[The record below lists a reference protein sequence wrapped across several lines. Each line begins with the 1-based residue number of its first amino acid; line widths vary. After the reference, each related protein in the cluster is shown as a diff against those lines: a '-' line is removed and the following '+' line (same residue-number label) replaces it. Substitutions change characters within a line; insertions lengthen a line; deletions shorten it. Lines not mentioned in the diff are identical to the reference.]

1 MAARRTDADA
11 DTDTDADADGT
22 DTTASPSGVVSTSGA
37 ASTGGAGSTSSAG
50 STSGAASTGG
60 AGNAASTA
68 NAAGAERGEHAGSGG
83 SGERSER
90 ADAAR
95 NRRAVLRATER
106 LLAEGGGD
114 HVSLDRVAALAGVGK
129 GTVFRRFGSRAGLL
143 QALLEERS
151 RELRE
156 AVASGPPPLGPGAPA
171 RERLHAFL
179 DGLGA
184 IAEGN
189 AVLLAAH
196 EQACAEDRYDDPS
209 YRFWHA
215 HLSALFAA
223 ERPDLDA
230 DFLSHALLAVFDG
243 DLIRHLTPPGDPR
256 RFTRSVQ
263 ETAAALLGPRS

>member
-1 MAARRTDADA
+1 MAGRHSNGIENTGSATQNKRT
-11 DTDTDADADGT
+11 
-22 DTTASPSGVVSTSGA
+22 
-37 ASTGGAGSTSSAG
+37 
-50 STSGAASTGG
+50 
-60 AGNAASTA
+60 
-68 NAAGAERGEHAGSGG
+68 ERA
-83 SGERSER
+83 ER

-95 NRRAVLRATER
+95 NRQAVLRATER

-156 AVASGPPPLGPGAPA
+156 AITSGPPPLGPGAPA
-171 RERLHAFL
+171 RDRLHAFL

-196 EQACAEDRYDDPS
+196 EQACAQDKYDDPS
-209 YRFWHA
+209 YRLWHG
-215 HLSALFAA
+215 HLAALFTTA
-223 ERPDLDA
+223 RPGLDA
-230 DFLSHALLAVFDG
+230 DFLAHALLAVFDG
-243 DLIRHLTPPGDPR
+243 DLIRHVTTPGDPR

-263 ETAAALLGPRS
+263 EMATALLGPASRPRAGDDASPGEARDS